1 MDTNERNTTR
11 YVNRSRGTHDEHHKY
26 VDEYG
31 INEADD
37 NVSTNTDDIDDTS
50 ATSNSDVE
58 YQNTTPDGSYTHETF
73 NDTDDDEVNIYI
85 HANRRRVSYP
95 GQRHVTRIQKSHRYE
110 RNDALTANS

>member
-11 YVNRSRGTHDEHHKY
+11 YVNRSRGTHDEHHNY

-37 NVSTNTDDIDDTS
+37 NVFTNTDDIDDTS

-73 NDTDDDEVNIYI
+73 SDIDDDEVNIYTREQTARFVSRTATRDTHTKEPSI
-85 HANRRRVSYP
+85 RTKRR
-95 GQRHVTRIQKSHRYE
+95 
-110 RNDALTANS
+110 ANS